1 MAVKFLSQE
10 WADALTEKL
19 NADRS
24 FTSSIAGKKAKIQQ
38 NVTGPD
44 GQHPYWLVIDDG
56 RISMGLGDMDG
67 ADATISEDYDTAVKL
82 ARSEINV
89 VTAFMSGK
97 IKVTNLGFLM
107 PLQGALSELPK
118 AMQELDTEY
127 ESRPD

>member
-19 NADRS
+19 NADQS

-38 NVTGPD
+38 NVDAPD
-44 GQHPYWLVIDDG
+44 GQHHYWLTIDGG
-56 RISMGLGDMDG
+56 RIDMGLGEVDG

-82 ARSEINV
+82 AKSEINV

-107 PLQGALSELPK
+107 PLQGALSDLPK
-118 AMQELDTEY
+118 AMQQVDTEY
-127 ESRPD
+127 

>member
-1 MAVKFLSQE
+1 VAVKFLSQE

-19 NADRS
+19 NADES

-38 NVTGPD
+38 NVTAPD
-44 GQHPYWLVIDDG
+44 GQHAYWLSIDDG
-56 RISMGLGDMDG
+56 RISMGLGEMDG

-127 ESRPD
+127 

>member
-19 NADRS
+19 NADES

-38 NVTGPD
+38 NVSGPD
-44 GQHPYWLVIDDG
+44 GQKPYWLTIEDG
-56 RISMGLGDMDG
+56 RVAMGVGEMDG

-82 ARSEINV
+82 AKSEINV

-107 PLQGALSELPK
+107 PLQAALSELPK
-118 AMQELDTEY
+118 AMQEIDTDY
-127 ESRPD
+127 

>member
-1 MAVKFLSQE
+1 VAVKFLSQE

-19 NADRS
+19 NADES
-24 FTSSIAGKKAKIQQ
+24 FTRSVSGKKARIQQ

-44 GQHPYWLVIDDG
+44 GNRSYWLTIDDG
-56 RISMGLGDMDG
+56 KIDMGLGEMDG
-67 ADATISEDYDTAVKL
+67 ADATISEDYETAVKL
-82 ARSEINV
+82 AKSEINV

-118 AMQELDTEY
+118 AMQQVDTEY
-127 ESRPD
+127 